1 MALFSFGDIQFKSS
15 TRKGFGATGNLLG
28 GKYGY
33 DILRYPIDLGNTD
46 KGHYVVIHVNEQVKT
61 QFESRAVNNGD
72 VPTIFQNRLDTG
84 TSTLGSNF
92 TNVSS
97 GIGELINKA
106 TNGRFESAGNLL
118 SSLAN
123 QLGLVNQ
130 EQLKLGFTRTIR
142 RTSDTIA
149 LYMPDTL
156 NFVHNQAYTEYNLG
170 KSISSLGLTAGSS
183 AVDAI
188 RDNPNNILD
197 AGASIIKNLSP
208 MALGLI
214 AESTDLTR
222 VGFAAVTGKVLN
234 PMLEMLFTSPAL
246 REFRF
251 DFMLY
256 PRSEE
261 EAQEVQRILDR
272 LRYHQAPEFN
282 TASNGFFLVPPSEFD
297 IKFYY
302 NGKENP
308 NIPKISTCVLTS
320 IDIDYAPGGF
330 AAYELPKVNVPSKGG
345 TGMPVAI
352 RLSLNFK
359 ETEYLTKANYAKP
372 NSTATTY
379 GTTPGSEQTRMLED
393 QDSWFRD

>member
-1 MALFSFGDIQFKSS
+1 MALFSFGDIQFKTS
-15 TRKGFGATGNLLG
+15 TRKGFGPTESLLG

-33 DILRYPIDLGNTD
+33 DILRYPIDLGD
-46 KGHYVVIHVNEQVKT
+46 YGKGHYMVIHINEQVKT
-61 QFESRAVNNGD
+61 QFESKAVNNGD
-72 VPTIFQNRLDTG
+72 EPTIIQNRADNNIA
-84 TSTLGSNF
+84 TLGSNLIKNADKLVEGVNSI
-92 TNVSS
+92 T
-97 GIGELINKA
+97 GGRGGQLIN
-106 TNGRFESAGNLL
+106 S
-118 SSLAN
+118 
-123 QLGLVNQ
+123 LVNSVSTTDR
-130 EQLKLGFTRTIR
+130 ETFTLGFARTIR

-156 NFVHNQAYTEYNLG
+156 NFTHNQSYSEFTLG
-170 KSISSLGLTAGSS
+170 KSLPSALLTGGAS

-188 RDNPNNILD
+188 NSNPNN
-197 AGASIIKNLSP
+197 ASATAESLLRNLSP
-208 MALGLI
+208 FAAGI
-214 AESTDLTR
+214 FAEKFDITK
-222 VGFAAVTGKVLN
+222 VGFAAVTGQVLN

-261 EAQEVQRILDR
+261 EAVEIHRILDK
-272 LRYHQAPEFN
+272 LKYHQAPEFN

-320 IDIDYAPGGF
+320 IDLDYAPNGF

-359 ETEYLTKANYAKP
+359 ETEYLTKSNYSG
-372 NSTATTY
+372 NSSTTSR
-379 GTTPGSEQTRMLED
+379 GELRTQEEIDHSNSLKDFNG
-393 QDSWFRD
+393 